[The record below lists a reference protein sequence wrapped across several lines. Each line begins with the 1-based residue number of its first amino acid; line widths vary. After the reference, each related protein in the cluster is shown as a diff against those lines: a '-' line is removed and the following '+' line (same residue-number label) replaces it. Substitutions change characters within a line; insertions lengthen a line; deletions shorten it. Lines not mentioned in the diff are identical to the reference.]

1 VLKPGGHFSMSDVVL
16 KGDLPENLKNDAE
29 MYAGCVSGAIQ
40 LVDYLNII
48 HKTGFSEIAVQ
59 KEKVVVLPNE
69 ILAKYLSEAEIGDY
83 QNGDFGIYSVTVYG
97 QKPCCDPNSG
107 CC

>member
-1 VLKPGGHFSMSDVVL
+1 ML

-40 LVDYLNII
+40 MDEYVNII
-48 HKTGFSEIAVQ
+48 QKTGFTAISIQ
-59 KEKVVVLPNE
+59 KGKVVVLPDE
-69 ILAKYLSEAEIGDY
+69 ILTKYLNQQEIEDY
-83 QNGDFGIYSVTVYG
+83 NSGKFGIFSITVYG
-97 QKPCCDPNSG
+97 QKPCCDPSAG